1 MEKINIQQVKKEL
14 SLVEKNINKFQVKKI
29 QNDNELEKA
38 SRFLLDIR
46 SYKIK
51 IQEKKN
57 SILKPLNE
65 AVKNIRNLFAPVEK
79 NLENAEFLIK
89 KEIEK
94 YQLEKE
100 AKAEKEKQKIA
111 EKVESGKISF
121 EKAIEKIEKIE
132 EVPKNI
138 QSENGRIDF
147 RMVKRVVIENPE
159 LLPREYL
166 IPDEVKIRRD
176 ALSGKEIPGVRV
188 YEEKIS
194 VVKII

>member
-14 SLVEKNINKFQVKKI
+14 SLVEKNIQKFQVKKI
-29 QNDNELEKA
+29 QNENELEKI

-46 SYKIK
+46 NYKLK

-65 AVKNIRNLFAPVEK
+65 AVKNIRSLFAPVEK
-79 NLENAEFLIK
+79 NLEDAEFSIK

-94 YQLEKE
+94 YHLEKE

-111 EKVESGKISF
+111 EKVEIGKISF

-132 EVPKNI
+132 EATKNI
-138 QSENGRIDF
+138 QSENGMINF
-147 RMVKRVVIENPE
+147 RTVKRIAIENPE

-176 ALSGKEIPGVRV
+176 VLAGKEIPGVKI
-188 YEEKIS
+188 YEEKVS
-194 VVKII
+194 VVKVI